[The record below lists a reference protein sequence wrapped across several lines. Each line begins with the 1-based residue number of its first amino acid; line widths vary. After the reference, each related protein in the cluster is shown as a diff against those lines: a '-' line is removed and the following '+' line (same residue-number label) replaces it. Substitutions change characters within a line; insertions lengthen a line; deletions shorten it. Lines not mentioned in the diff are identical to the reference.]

1 MLSGDTRI
9 DIFNSDIDWDLW
21 NIVLRHPSREVQE
34 RLDNL
39 MMQRKNACLTNP
51 EERAQ

>member
-1 MLSGDTRI
+1 MDVFNREI
-9 DIFNSDIDWDLW
+9 DLDLW
-21 NIVLRHPSREVQE
+21 NIVLKSPSRKVQE

-51 EERAQ
+51 VKRP